1 MSAVK
6 WTDTYGIHH
15 WRILRSSSR
24 KLAWVRFELTS
35 TEFSSDALTDSAMR
49 PAAQLTL
56 SANFVQ
62 VLQFHLFVQFAR
74 FISVIEFVGF
84 HICFRRNLAQVITW
98 PQYHMSVTSYI
109 IYIYIYNIYIYKYNI
124 YIYIYII
131 FNAMLNVY
139 HQRYVVCNLF
149 FLIFFTF
156 YF

>member
-49 PAAQLTL
+49 PAAQLAL

-74 FISVIEFVGF
+74 FISVNEFVGF

-109 IYIYIYNIYIYKYNI
+109 IYIYIYIIYIYKYN
-124 YIYIYII
+124 IYIYII